1 MQNVRPTVAALL
13 FAVAALTG
21 IFLLLP
27 RRAPT
32 PTTPRETRATPPAL
46 LPVRASTPENPL
58 HSWERLLVADGSP
71 REDLAALADLTTNYL
86 QAVPSARRPAL
97 GFNEDLARA
106 LTDRDTL
113 GDAALPATHPALVNG
128 QLVDRWGTPWQIHP
142 LSADVIQLRSAG
154 PDGRLYTPDD
164 LIAPPPAPD
173 QSSSST
179 FQ

>member
-1 MQNVRPTVAALL
+1 MSRARQ
-13 FAVAALTG
+13 
-21 IFLLLP
+21 LLLP
-27 RRAPT
+27 LLLLVAAGCLLWLMRRPMT
-32 PTTPRETRATPPAL
+32 PPARTSPPAL
-46 LPVRASTPENPL
+46 LPARNATPDNPL

-106 LTDRDTL
+106 LTDRDAL
-113 GDAALPATHPALVNG
+113 GDAALPATHPALVG
-128 QLVDRWGTPWQIHP
+128 GRLIDRWGTPWQVHP
-142 LSADVIQLRSAG
+142 LAADVLQLRSAG
-154 PDGRLYTPDD
+154 PDRRLYTPDD
-164 LIAPPPAPD
+164 LVAPPPDPD

>member
-1 MQNVRPTVAALL
+1 MQSVRPTVAALL
-13 FAVAALTG
+13 FAAAALTG

-27 RRAPT
+27 RRAPA
-32 PTTPRETRATPPAL
+32 PLTPRETRSAPPVL
-46 LPVRASTPENPL
+46 LPARAATPENPL
-58 HSWERLLVADGSP
+58 HSWERLLVSDGSP
-71 REDLAALADLTTNYL
+71 REDLAALADLTNNYL

-106 LTDRDTL
+106 LADRDTL

-154 PDGRLYTPDD
+154 ADRRLYTSDD
-164 LIAPPPAPD
+164 LVQPKPPDSPPD
-173 QSSSST
+173 GS
-179 FQ
+179 

>member
-1 MQNVRPTVAALL
+1 MQSVRPTVAALL
-13 FAVAALTG
+13 FAAAALTG

-27 RRAPT
+27 RRAPAPHT
-32 PTTPRETRATPPAL
+32 PSETRATPPAL
-46 LPVRASTPENPL
+46 LPARAATPESPL

-113 GDAALPATHPALVNG
+113 GDAALPATHPALEKG
-128 QLVDRWGTPWQIHP
+128 QLIDRWGTPWQIHP

-154 PDGRLYTPDD
+154 PDGRLYTTDD
-164 LIAPPPAPD
+164 LVAPKSNTSQTDTP
-173 QSSSST
+173 
-179 FQ
+179 

>member
-1 MQNVRPTVAALL
+1 MPRTRQ
-13 FAVAALTG
+13 
-21 IFLLLP
+21 LLLP
-27 RRAPT
+27 LLLLIAVGGVLWLMRRPMIPPARNPAPVVVI
-32 PTTPRETRATPPAL
+32 PPAL
-46 LPVRASTPENPL
+46 LPARTGTPENPL
-58 HSWERLLVADGSP
+58 HSWERLLVAGGSP

-113 GDAALPATHPALVNG
+113 GDAALPANHPALVG
-128 QLVDRWGTPWQIHP
+128 RRLVDRWGRPWQVHP
-142 LSADVIQLRSAG
+142 LSADVLQLRSAG

-164 LIAPPPAPD
+164 LVAPPPAQD